1 MRQAL
6 LNLTTCK
13 VFNASQRLQVPE
25 DLRVSGPLVEDGVE
39 RPRLVPVDGRDP
51 IGPLDFE
58 EGLLSARIRTWTLML
73 SVGLEAISNS
83 KVSQG
88 TARRLQSDDNDDGSV
103 RSEADVP
110 QEEMNL

>member
-39 RPRLVPVDGRDP
+39 RPRLGPVDGRDP

-58 EGLLSARIRTWTLML
+58 EGLLSGFSTKQASHPDVDVDVIGRA
-73 SVGLEAISNS
+73 GGHLELE
-83 KVSQG
+83 G
-88 TARRLQSDDNDDGSV
+88 
-103 RSEADVP
+103 
-110 QEEMNL
+110 